1 MIESQILSKILDD
14 NNFQELNKYNVT
26 ATDFEVLPDVY
37 SFIKGYVGEYHSVPD
52 YRTVV
57 SQFADF
63 EYRADVADNL
73 QYLAR
78 QLKSNTAKR
87 RAITLL
93 TNEAGNKFSSMNG
106 IEFSEWLYEEASRLK
121 SAANASSFLGS
132 NFAVNGSERR
142 AIYEESK
149 ETRTFTYIPTPWT
162 SLTKWL
168 GGGFELGDYVLIQA
182 YANRGKSWLAS
193 SVAVKAWNS
202 KFGVLYYSPELTK
215 NQQQFRF
222 DTVNGH
228 FDNVKVR
235 RGELD
240 NEQEYFD
247 YLEKF
252 DASNEVPFI
261 VKTMEDLPKGL
272 SIDVIEADL
281 QAMDNIG
288 MVVIDGFNL
297 MNHGRGGRDGMTQTS
312 RKLRQLFGRYK
323 VAGVVVHQ
331 TSTAAEK
338 ENKIE
343 DDEIGVREPNP
354 ARLDQYSETIALI
367 QDPAT
372 VLSFD
377 QHDGV
382 AKLLLAKCREPDVG
396 KVLDMRCNFNKG
408 FLTEATPVD
417 FM

>member
-14 NNFQELNKYNVT
+14 NNFHELNKYSITTN
-26 ATDFEVLPDVY
+26 DFEVLPDVY
-37 SFIKGYVGEYHSVPD
+37 AFVKEYVGEYHSVPD

-57 SQFADF
+57 SKFADF
-63 EYRADVADNL
+63 DYRADVADNL
-73 QYLAR
+73 QYLCR

-87 RAITLL
+87 QAIRLL
-93 TNEAGNKFSSMNG
+93 QEEAGAKYSAMNG
-106 IEFSEWLYEEASRLK
+106 IDFVNWLHEGATRLK
-121 SAANASSFLGS
+121 NAANASSFLGK
-132 NFAVNGSERR
+132 NFAVNGAERR
-142 AIYEESK
+142 ATYEESK
-149 ETRTFTYIPTPWT
+149 ETRTFTYIPTPWK

-168 GGGFELGDYVLIQA
+168 GGGFELGDYILIQA

-193 SVAVKAWNS
+193 AVAMTAWNH
-202 KFGVLYYSPELTK
+202 KFGVLYYSPELSG
-215 NQQQFRF
+215 NQQQYRF

-240 NEQEYFD
+240 NEQEYFE
-247 YLEKF
+247 YLEQF
-252 DASNEVPFI
+252 NETNEVPFI

-281 QAMDNIG
+281 QSMDNIG

-297 MNHGRGGRDGMTQTS
+297 MNHGRGGRDAMTQTS
-312 RKLRQLFGRYK
+312 RQLRQLFGRHK

-408 FLTEATPVD
+408 FLSEATPVD